1 MTKRLIAWGLTA
13 LVLAMPA
20 AAQSPD
26 YGLKAEAVGEGAYVF
41 IGSTDDFSPA
51 NGGNIVNTG
60 FIVTDDGV
68 VVIDT
73 GPSARYGREMRAAI
87 ARVTDKPIVRVF
99 DTHMHPDHF
108 LGNQGYETVT
118 AEQKTIDGIAR
129 NGADF
134 TTNMYR
140 MVGDRMRGTEP
151 VTPQR
156 KLDQGEEVIGGHH
169 LRYLSLQGHTEADL
183 VIFDETSGVLFA
195 SDIVFYQ
202 RTPTTPH
209 ASVAVW
215 LDALAA
221 LERLPFKTL
230 VPGHGPVTTDN
241 RAIEQTRAYLIWL
254 DRTLHEAASAGL
266 DMTEVMQLPIPAEF
280 QALSLAREEFQR
292 SVVHLY
298 PRIENGQLPQVRP
311 K

>member
-1 MTKRLIAWGLTA
+1 MKKRLAAWGIAA
-13 LVLAMPA
+13 LVFAT
-20 AAQSPD
+20 AAQPLD
-26 YGLKAEAVGEGAYVF
+26 YGLKPETVGEGTYVF
-41 IGSTDDFSPA
+41 IGSTENFSPA

-60 FIVTDDGV
+60 FIVTTDGV

-87 ARVTDKPIVRVF
+87 AKVTDKPIIRVF

-108 LGNQGYETVT
+108 LGNQGYDEVT

-134 TTNMYR
+134 TMNMYR
-140 MVGDRMRGTEP
+140 LVGDWMRGTEP
-151 VTPQR
+151 VTPQH
-156 KLDQGEEVIGGHH
+156 KLDKTEETIGGHH
-169 LRYLSLQGHTEADL
+169 LRYLSLEGHTEADL
-183 VIFDETSGVLFA
+183 VIFDETTGVLFA
-195 SDIVFYQ
+195 SDILFYQ

-209 ASVAVW
+209 ASVAAW
-215 LDALAA
+215 LDSLAM
-221 LERLPFKTL
+221 LEKLPFKTL
-230 VPGHGPVTTDN
+230 VPGHGPVTHDG
-241 RAIEQTRAYLIWL
+241 RAIAQTRDYLLWL
-254 DRTLHEAASAGL
+254 DKALHDAARSGL

-280 QALSLAREEFQR
+280 AALSLARDEFQR

-298 PRIENGQLPQVRP
+298 PRIESGQLPQVRP